1 MINAEQMFSIL
12 DTLPDPAFIITQE
25 GRYVGV
31 FGGKDARYY
40 HDGKGLVGL
49 LITDLI
55 KQEKAKWFIE
65 QIEKALETR
74 NLLIVEYELSNKD
87 VKGLPDEG
95 PEDPIWFEGR
105 VQALDFKVDDKDVVL
120 WVASNISERH
130 HLEVK
135 LREMSDTDQ
144 LTGLYNR
151 RKLERELTLHFEAFT
166 RYGLSTSILMFDLD
180 NLKVI
185 NDSLGH
191 LAGDE
196 LIITLAKTCMA
207 ELRAND
213 IACRFGGD
221 EFVVALPAIDQAQ
234 GVQLAERLHRC
245 FIDALSHF
253 SVEQTKATVSMGL
266 SSMTADDTS
275 YVDVLRRADTALYQ
289 AKHQGKNQI
298 VFA

>member
-12 DTLPDPAFIITQE
+12 DTLPDPAFIITRE

-40 HDGKGLVGL
+40 HDGKGLVGQ
-49 LITDLI
+49 LIADLI
-55 KQEKAKWFIE
+55 KPDKAKWFIE
-65 QIEKALETR
+65 QIEKALVTR

-95 PEDPIWFEGR
+95 PEEPIWFEGR
-105 VQALDFKVDDKDVVL
+105 VQALDFKVDDEDVVL

-151 RKLERELTLHFEAFT
+151 RKLERELISQFEAFT

-196 LIITLAKTCMA
+196 LITTLAKTCMA

-221 EFVVALPAIDQAQ
+221 EFVVALPAIDQVQA
-234 GVQLAERLHRC
+234 VQLAERLHRC
-245 FIDALSHF
+245 FIDALSRF
-253 SVEQTKATVSMGL
+253 SVKETKATVSMGI
-266 SSMTADDTS
+266 SSMTVGDTS
-275 YVDVLRRADTALYQ
+275 YLDVLRRADTALYQ
-289 AKHQGKNQI
+289 AKHQGKNRI
-298 VFA
+298 VSA